1 MSPAGCPACGGTL
14 APWIEVPA
22 GEPSDTRRFPLE
34 RCLSCGSA
42 VTGGAPPGPDAYTE
56 GVYAPGPPRAGAVVR
71 ALQRATVGQPARA
84 LARAGLARGA
94 SVLDAGAGRGRLV
107 GELRRRGYD
116 AAGIEPSQRS
126 AAAAASS
133 GLPVERR
140 AVEEHSDS
148 GLDAVVLWH
157 VLEHLGDPAAGLARA
172 AGWLSPGGLVLIG
185 VPNAASWQARI
196 GGEGWLHWDA
206 PRHRVHLTT
215 RGVDALLRGAGL
227 VTVRTEHMVWEHNP
241 AAMWMALLARAGM
254 TPGFPF
260 HALKRNV
267 AVGPRDLALTAAG
280 VALLP
285 VAVALEAVA
294 AGLRRGGTVAVV
306 ARRGPQRPA

>member
-22 GEPSDTRRFPLE
+22 GEPSDPRRFPLE
-34 RCLSCGSA
+34 RCGSCGSA
-42 VTGGAPPGPDAYTE
+42 VTGGAPPGPEAYTE
-56 GVYAPGPPRAGAVVR
+56 GVYAPGPPRAGRVVR

-84 LARAGLARGA
+84 LARAGLHPGAR
-94 SVLDAGAGRGRLV
+94 VLDAGAGTGRLV
-107 GELRRRGYD
+107 AELRRRGYD
-116 AAGIEPSQRS
+116 AAGIEPSGRS

-133 GLPVERR
+133 GRPVERR
-140 AVEEHSDS
+140 AIEQHSDS

-157 VLEHLGDPAAGLARA
+157 VLEHLDDPAAALARV

-206 PRHRVHLTT
+206 PRHRVHLTPG
-215 RGVDALLRGAGL
+215 GVGALLVGAGL
-227 VTVRTEHMVWEHNP
+227 APLRTEHMVWEHNP

-267 AVGPRDLALTAAG
+267 ALRPRDVTLTAVG
-280 VALLP
+280 VPLLP
-285 VAVALEAVA
+285 VALALEAVA
-294 AGLRRGGTVAVV
+294 AGRHRGGTVAVV
-306 ARRGPQRPA
+306 AQRTA